1 MGETAR
7 PVKHRRRIN
16 ASVKNWIVSNRN
28 LGKGFNFYS
37 FYLGKKKKKI
47 SFVHSDIS
55 TAGWIIDRWIIGRI
69 SFFSLVLEKLGRSL
83 GTKWQVE
90 ENRFQNSSPPSSVQL
105 QREPF
110 IPLSTWE
117 RRSVYREPV
126 PRNRYRTDFSFVSW
140 EWSTRLT
147 LETLNRNGRH
157 ARVLFLF
164 PTRCDDNSIV
174 HLPSIVTY
182 HATRYVIN
190 SFHR

>member
-1 MGETAR
+1 MPETAR
-7 PVKHRRRIN
+7 PVKHRRR
-16 ASVKNWIVSNRN
+16 KNQRLCEKLNRLESQ
-28 LGKGFNFYS
+28 LGERIQFLF
-37 FYLGKKKKKI
+37 FLLRKKKI

-55 TAGWIIDRWIIGRI
+55 TAGWIIDGWIIGRI

-140 EWSTRLT
+140 EWSTRST

-164 PTRCDDNSIV
+164 PTRCDDNSIII